1 VAVKGTAALFLHMPS
16 PQSNTW
22 LHRFACLT
30 AAATLVLIGIGGLV
44 TSHEAGMAV
53 PDWPN
58 SYGYNMFLFPVSK
71 WVGGIFY
78 EHSHRLVATV
88 VGVLVVALTRWL
100 GGTPS
105 RGPLAAIGLSEF
117 VAGLALLRWL
127 PEWKAAGYF
136 LNGIGAVV
144 LLAALAWVRIEPA
157 RRPLPQLGWVA
168 FALVQIQ
175 GLLGGLRVVLVR
187 DEIGIF
193 HGVLAQ
199 LFFVTLSA
207 IALLSSGW
215 WEKSRQTLI
224 GPVPPPG
231 EPQRASGI
239 LPWVLVGTTAL
250 MIVQLVLGATM
261 RHEHAGL
268 AISDFPLA
276 HGKLWPA
283 MDQASI
289 ELYNQQRTEVV
300 GVHAITAF
308 QVRLQMVH
316 RIVALLI
323 VVGVAASAWLALKKP
338 GSTGVSPA
346 RTRLTMFWAGL
357 VLAQALLG
365 AATIWTNK
373 AADVATAHVL
383 VGALSLAT
391 GASLCI
397 IACRNLTFARRTAD
411 SLEAP
416 FGARPSATGLKS

>member
-1 VAVKGTAALFLHMPS
+1 VAVKGTAALVLQMPS
-16 PQSNTW
+16 RQNNTS
-22 LHRFACLT
+22 LHWFACLT

-44 TSHEAGMAV
+44 TSREAGMAV

-78 EHSHRLVATV
+78 EHSHRLVATM

-117 VAGLALLRWL
+117 VTGFALIRWL
-127 PEWKAAGYF
+127 PEWKSAGYF

-157 RRPLPQLGWVA
+157 RRPLPRLGWVA

-199 LFFVTLSA
+199 LFFVVLCA

-215 WEKSRQTLI
+215 WERSRQILV
-224 GPVPPPG
+224 GSG
-231 EPQRASGI
+231 EPQRVSGI
-239 LPWVLVGTTAL
+239 LSWVLLGTTGL

-289 ELYNQQRTEVV
+289 ELYNQQRTEIV
-300 GVHAITAF
+300 GVHVITAF
-308 QVRLQMVH
+308 QVGLQLVH

-323 VVGVAASAWLALKKP
+323 VVGVATSAWISLK
-338 GSTGVSPA
+338 TPA
-346 RTRLTMFWAGL
+346 GTRRFQLTLFWAGL
-357 VLAQALLG
+357 VLTQALLG
-365 AATIWTNK
+365 AGTIWSNK

-397 IACRNLTFARRTAD
+397 IACRNLTFARKTSD